1 MRLQV
6 LYGLPHRPWHAD
18 YPGNTQI
25 GRFIKHISILKCE
38 ACAKDG
44 SYIAG
49 EVGATPRASTSDSV
63 DHFIGPC
70 SPALVLGRRRE
81 MNLGSWRWNHGW
93 GLESQ
98 CIGPAFFFFE
108 SALGAF

>member
-38 ACAKDG
+38 ACAKDS

-49 EVGATPRASTSDSV
+49 EVGVVLVPASIIYPTSPSCACFGREV
-63 DHFIGPC
+63 RHESGVMALGPW
-70 SPALVLGRRRE
+70 
-81 MNLGSWRWNHGW
+81 LGSR
-93 GLESQ
+93 ETV
-98 CIGPAFFFFE
+98 
-108 SALGAF
+108 

>member
-6 LYGLPHRPWHAD
+6 LYGLPHRPWHAE

-49 EVGATPRASTSDSV
+49 EVGATPRASTDGHLVPVSIISSV
-63 DHFIGPC
+63 L
-70 SPALVLGRRRE
+70 ALLRLFWAG
-81 MNLGSWRWNHGW
+81 
-93 GLESQ
+93 
-98 CIGPAFFFFE
+98 
-108 SALGAF
+108 GAKRI